1 MYHNGVTHMVVE
13 DDLKGVGAILRWL
26 SYIPCRKG
34 APLPYTPHTDHIER
48 PLASFPTR
56 QTLNHLLFPPRS
68 ANDPRIML
76 EAFFD
81 KVMTPSVHLR
91 PCLLAPKFQCA
102 AHVAGVQRRRAS
114 ASVWRSGV
122 RRSSRVVRAS
132 EAFPWALW
140 RWRRGL

>member
-1 MYHNGVTHMVVE
+1 MYHNGVAHMVVE

-26 SYIPCRKG
+26 SYIPCKKG

-81 KVMTPSVHLR
+81 KVMTQVSSCALVARRFDL
-91 PCLLAPKFQCA
+91 A
-102 AHVAGVQRRRAS
+102 AHQARTQRR
-114 ASVWRSGV
+114 
-122 RRSSRVVRAS
+122 
-132 EAFPWALW
+132 
-140 RWRRGL
+140 